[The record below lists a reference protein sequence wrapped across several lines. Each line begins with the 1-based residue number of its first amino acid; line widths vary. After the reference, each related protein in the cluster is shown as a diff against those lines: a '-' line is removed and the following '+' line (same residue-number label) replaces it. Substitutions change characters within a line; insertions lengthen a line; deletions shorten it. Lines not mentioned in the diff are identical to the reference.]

1 MAYRKHALFSPAIN
15 SQQAM
20 PSAED
25 EKQIFE
31 DKFGQMAYQAFSGKF
46 PDLVPEIVTF
56 KMLDSDTEMGTGVGA
71 FIIEQE
77 GSYIYIP
84 VVLSENELKPFDLM
98 YVKDQDIFLPLNNDW
113 LEEVNKST
121 ISSMGDGAKL
131 PDTVATDVDI
141 RNLMVPPTTGRYSYA
156 SDVSARSWLEAS
168 STEPLGRKLTKIAI
182 GPFPGTGA
190 GATGQPSEFNPEIW
204 ATFVEQFQRTQQMS
218 PGQALDNN
226 ALDVDTLAKMYKS
239 HTKTWEMMQDPNAAT
254 AAAQQG
260 MAPAGAQQQQMPQQG
275 MAPQQGAAPAAP
287 QPGMTTTASISMPH
301 INPETVRT
309 LGQMVDEGVSN
320 AVRGGLTGA
329 GTGLMTSD
337 WEDWRDAPGVAA
349 RGGLGGALAGPIGA
363 IIGRQGAIQSGG
375 GISPGLGQAAGRYTG
390 AALGGIMNTREKEVD
405 PYTGQQQPGFVGTA
419 LSALAN
425 PMSAMSRYASYEDG
439 ITAMLKHAQK
449 SNTYAPK
456 LVEFLEKAPNQVKEG
471 FAKVLDAN
479 PRLLKKAAELYGEQ
493 QLIKALTH
501 KTAGVSHTG
510 GALYI
515 ADKATR
521 AKEYTELFG
530 EAAPEAFNGVLM
542 RGYYFKDTRPSLNLA
557 VQVQKYQHFQ
567 DTLSS
572 GPYRLYTTKGAPT
585 GALVIT
591 EPFDL
596 LSEDRFT
603 FPKEDS
609 RVKRLQNKVPK
620 TTYNKEPESLYGF
633 DCNGRDIERSHKYS
647 RLAILE
653 DGNYVMT
660 NQLMGEQVSEN
671 FLKGSGV
678 YKAVLTEGTAKP
690 SKGTGAFISKR
701 GAQYHGT
708 KPVEITELSV
718 GTDGVVRGKISNEG
732 GWGAKA
738 FVMDPRS
745 PGNRPM
751 KLRDQNLVVIP
762 ASWKW
767 VSLKDDKPAEDFLR
781 TADALSHIVLDA
793 LGSMGV
799 HEAVVRDAGESMYS
813 VDGDRTDTKKEAI
826 FKIASRYKVH
836 ASAAEAM
843 LKIASHT
850 GVCRSYI
857 VTPSAYQSLK
867 YRIKIAQGEAAP
879 QTPMGGPPAMQQ
891 PAPAAPAP
899 QAAPPA
905 MPPAMQQA
913 PAPAPSPPSAV
924 DQAFSESMQSLQEQ
938 MTALQAQL
946 DVLTT
951 VQQRAQEIETGQ
963 PAEPAAPADPAQ
975 GGMPAPAPADPA
987 QAPAPAMPQDPSQM
1001 GGDPGMQG
1009 MPEGMDPAM
1018 GMDPNADPN
1027 AQQEPQYPIM
1037 RTEQP
1042 SSEEIASQINPAFLE
1057 GAAGMH
1063 ETGAFDAGTIASLAR
1078 NGTLKGLTSQY
1089 ASNLESSIDDLGR
1102 TLLTLYMQ
1110 ESQIKEQ
1117 LGETTYIELETQMRD
1132 TFQGL
1137 GKLVLSM
1144 THNSTMLDP
1153 NAIA

>member
-1 MAYRKHALFSPAIN
+1 
-15 SQQAM
+15 
-20 PSAED
+20 
-25 EKQIFE
+25 
-31 DKFGQMAYQAFSGKF
+31 
-46 PDLVPEIVTF
+46 
-56 KMLDSDTEMGTGVGA
+56 
-71 FIIEQE
+71 
-77 GSYIYIP
+77 
-84 VVLSENELKPFDLM
+84 
-98 YVKDQDIFLPLNNDW
+98 
-113 LEEVNKST
+113 
-121 ISSMGDGAKL
+121 
-131 PDTVATDVDI
+131 
-141 RNLMVPPTTGRYSYA
+141 
-156 SDVSARSWLEAS
+156 
-168 STEPLGRKLTKIAI
+168 
-182 GPFPGTGA
+182 
-190 GATGQPSEFNPEIW
+190 
-204 ATFVEQFQRTQQMS
+204 
-218 PGQALDNN
+218 
-226 ALDVDTLAKMYKS
+226 
-239 HTKTWEMMQDPNAAT
+239 
-254 AAAQQG
+254 
-260 MAPAGAQQQQMPQQG
+260 
-275 MAPQQGAAPAAP
+275 
-287 QPGMTTTASISMPH
+287 
-301 INPETVRT
+301 
-309 LGQMVDEGVSN
+309 
-320 AVRGGLTGA
+320 
-329 GTGLMTSD
+329 
-337 WEDWRDAPGVAA
+337 
-349 RGGLGGALAGPIGA
+349 
-363 IIGRQGAIQSGG
+363 
-375 GISPGLGQAAGRYTG
+375 
-390 AALGGIMNTREKEVD
+390 
-405 PYTGQQQPGFVGTA
+405 
-419 LSALAN
+419 
-425 PMSAMSRYASYEDG
+425 
-439 ITAMLKHAQK
+439 
-449 SNTYAPK
+449 
-456 LVEFLEKAPNQVKEG
+456 
-471 FAKVLDAN
+471 
-479 PRLLKKAAELYGEQ
+479 
-493 QLIKALTH
+493 
-501 KTAGVSHTG
+501 
-510 GALYI
+510 
-515 ADKATR
+515 
-521 AKEYTELFG
+521 
-530 EAAPEAFNGVLM
+530 
-542 RGYYFKDTRPSLNLA
+542 
-557 VQVQKYQHFQ
+557 
-567 DTLSS
+567 
-572 GPYRLYTTKGAPT
+572 
-585 GALVIT
+585 
-591 EPFDL
+591 
-596 LSEDRFT
+596 
-603 FPKEDS
+603 
-609 RVKRLQNKVPK
+609 
-620 TTYNKEPESLYGF
+620 
-633 DCNGRDIERSHKYS
+633 
-647 RLAILE
+647 
-653 DGNYVMT
+653 
-660 NQLMGEQVSEN
+660 
-671 FLKGSGV
+671 
-678 YKAVLTEGTAKP
+678 
-690 SKGTGAFISKR
+690 
-701 GAQYHGT
+701 
-708 KPVEITELSV
+708 
-718 GTDGVVRGKISNEG
+718 
-732 GWGAKA
+732 
-738 FVMDPRS
+738 
-745 PGNRPM
+745 
-751 KLRDQNLVVIP
+751 
-762 ASWKW
+762 
-767 VSLKDDKPAEDFLR
+767 
-781 TADALSHIVLDA
+781 
-793 LGSMGV
+793 
-799 HEAVVRDAGESMYS
+799 MYS